1 MKKRIL
7 TAFLAVMLLL
17 CAVPAGAVLEEDEL
31 QITWCP
37 GYRYITRLYG
47 TDRMLARGESGS
59 LALLDLYGNQ
69 ITQAQYDAFTVDGDG
84 NATALKDG
92 KWGRVDLNGNEI
104 VPFEYTR
111 VADIPGRSEL
121 PAVSNDIPE
130 YPEGLRSVNEDGR
143 TGGLGAGPWGFENEE
158 GELVVPC
165 VFDTVGEFDRGFA
178 LVRKD
183 GVYGMLKNPVNEDQV
198 SAWAA
203 EEVESAREAG
213 LLGDRTSSYYLY
225 YITRLQFAELAVN
238 LVEQRT
244 GEEIQPARVDRFS
257 DADDIYVRKAAAA
270 GIVTGTG
277 EDGNTFEPDALVTRE
292 QLAAMLYRALEYT
305 GCTLEAA
312 ELEDYSDAERLSEW
326 AAEPVA
332 ALVGAGI
339 LQGNANGALSPLSYT
354 TVEQAIVMVM
364 RAYDQ

>member
-111 VADIPGRSEL
+111 VADIPDRSEL

-183 GVYGMLKNPVNEDQV
+183 GVYGMLKNPVNEDNTRSSV
-198 SAWAA
+198 GRPRKWRAPARPACWATA
-203 EEVESAREAG
+203 PAA
-213 LLGDRTSSYYLY
+213 
-225 YITRLQFAELAVN
+225 ITCTISPACSLPSWRSTWWK
-238 LVEQRT
+238 QRT
-244 GEEIQPARVDRFS
+244 GEEIQPAQVDRFS
-257 DADDIYVRKAAAA
+257 DADDIYVRKAA
-270 GIVTGTG
+270 GRRHRHRHRGG
-277 EDGNTFEPDALVTRE
+277 RE
-292 QLAAMLYRALEYT
+292 YL
-305 GCTLEAA
+305 
-312 ELEDYSDAERLSEW
+312 
-326 AAEPVA
+326 
-332 ALVGAGI
+332 
-339 LQGNANGALSPLSYT
+339 
-354 TVEQAIVMVM
+354 
-364 RAYDQ
+364 